1 MARQVDKVEAAVAAA
16 QGTETD
22 PLPALDAAGRTDAG
36 RIVLITGGLGLTGP
50 LDPAAAGWDRVPAD
64 LVEEAAVAGLV
75 PDLSGREVV
84 ISGLGRTA
92 GDQEPLGVP
101 EQRWLRELWTA
112 LCDATGASCRI
123 DDAVRPAAAPVSTLT
138 GPVVDVPKPAPPYRG
153 PDGADIVE
161 VPATLLFG
169 PDSCVVPD
177 PAAATA
183 ALEPVLELLRSG
195 SAIVQVSG
203 RTAPVGPGDGRELSL
218 CRAQRAVQL
227 LRAAGVPA
235 SAIGHVTGDGHL
247 LDPPRETGADL
258 AGLRRVVFTVVP
270 AITSS

>member
-1 MARQVDKVEAAVAAA
+1 VA
-16 QGTETD
+16 
-22 PLPALDAAGRTDAG
+22 
-36 RIVLITGGLGLTGP
+36 
-50 LDPAAAGWDRVPAD
+50 
-64 LVEEAAVAGLV
+64 
-75 PDLSGREVV
+75 
-84 ISGLGRTA
+84 
-92 GDQEPLGVP
+92 
-101 EQRWLRELWTA
+101 EQRWLRELWTV
-112 LCDATGASCRI
+112 LCDATGATSCQI
-123 DDAVRPAAAPVSTLT
+123 DDAVRPADAPTSTLA
-138 GPVVDVPKPAPPYRG
+138 GPVVDVPEPVAPYRG
-153 PDGADIVE
+153 PDGADVVE

-169 PDSCVVPD
+169 PDSCMVPD

-183 ALEPVLELLRSG
+183 ALEPVLELLGSG
-195 SAIVQVSG
+195 TAVVHVSG

-235 SAIGHVTGDGHL
+235 SAIGRVTGDGHL